1 MSAKQIEVITN
12 LNPPYQTLIESIVQ
26 ATPRVVSGTE
36 RDSFKTFL
44 SRYFSPTQIKDLDA
58 LNPED
63 LNGLALSHW
72 QLLLTH
78 KQNHPSLRVLNPS
91 LAENAWQSP
100 NTVIEL
106 VTEDQPH
113 LVASIRSALLSQGH
127 IIRLIIHPV
136 LKVCRDDQGV
146 CIGLDT
152 ASAQTNMTT
161 DAYSMSLMHVQIAP
175 VADENLD
182 NIKTNILNTL
192 EVLDVV
198 RNDSSAMLQRLAEL
212 SDQCVDA
219 EQTAFFKWLS
229 EKQFSCF
236 GTADI
241 VVDQKL
247 VTTTAPLGLFSDFNT
262 GLQWHTETL
271 IPEDALASLHKI
283 ENGVIIC
290 KANARSPILRTDYAD
305 LILLLHRKSSGAL
318 THISCVVGLFVT
330 SLHAEAADSIPLV
343 RERIGTAID
352 SSHFATESHDGKALS
367 GILRGFPRDM
377 LLQTSPATLLTMA
390 TRIISLHERQQIR
403 LFHSTDP
410 MGRFCNCLIYIPRDT
425 YSREL
430 RLDIES
436 ILTAL
441 IDGKI
446 TQFHTE
452 FSSESA
458 LARLH
463 FVVQKNP
470 PLERG
475 IDWENLESRIQHAA
489 ITWDNRL
496 LESLQAEHPEPEAL
510 ALYAQ
515 YNGAFPAAY
524 KEDYSARVAVSD
536 IAFMQNNVKPDRPVM
551 SFYRHI
557 VADFIRC
564 YAHH

>member
-1 MSAKQIEVITN
+1 
-12 LNPPYQTLIESIVQ
+12 
-26 ATPRVVSGTE
+26 
-36 RDSFKTFL
+36 
-44 SRYFSPTQIKDLDA
+44 
-58 LNPED
+58 
-63 LNGLALSHW
+63 
-72 QLLLTH
+72 
-78 KQNHPSLRVLNPS
+78 
-91 LAENAWQSP
+91 
-100 NTVIEL
+100 
-106 VTEDQPH
+106 
-113 LVASIRSALLSQGH
+113 LLSKGH
-127 IIRLIIHPV
+127 TIRLIIHPV
-136 LKVCRDDQGV
+136 LKVDRENKGV

-152 ASAQTNMTT
+152 ADKQSENSTET
-161 DAYSMSLMHVQIAP
+161 YSMSLMHVQIAP
-175 VADENLD
+175 VADENLVE
-182 NIKTNILNTL
+182 IETNILNTL
-192 EVLDVV
+192 QVLDVV
-198 RNDSSAMLQRLAEL
+198 RNDTSVMQQRLGEL
-212 SDQCVDA
+212 SEQCVDS

-229 EKQFSCF
+229 EKQFNCF
-236 GTADI
+236 GTAEI
-241 VVDQKL
+241 VCDQTL
-247 VTTTAPLGLFSDFNT
+247 ATTAPPLGLFSEFNT
-262 GLQWHTETL
+262 ELQWHTDSL
-271 IPEDALASLHKI
+271 IPKDALASLHKI

-290 KANARSPILRTDYAD
+290 KANARSPILRSDYAD

-330 SLHAEAADSIPLV
+330 SLHGEAVESIPLV
-343 RERIGTAID
+343 RERIGTALD
-352 SSHFATESHDGKALS
+352 SSQFAPESHDGKALS

-377 LLQTSPATLLTMA
+377 LLQTTPATLLTMA
-390 TRIISLHERQQIR
+390 TRIVSLHERQQIR
-403 LFHSTDP
+403 LFYSTDP

-470 PLERG
+470 PLERD
-475 IDWENLESRIQHAA
+475 IDWKNLESRIQHAA
-489 ITWDNRL
+489 ITWDDRL

-510 ALYAQ
+510 MLYAQ

-557 VADFIRC
+557 VADTGTINFKLFSHTNPVTLSDFIRC